1 MGFFSSLFQSK
12 TLEERAAPQRQH
24 PSADI
29 DWAEFLGAAS
39 RTAGLP
45 APSVESA
52 MTMPA
57 VYACVRVL
65 AETVASLP
73 LITYRTRPD
82 GGRERAGD
90 LPLARLLARRP
101 NPEMTAFEL
110 EELLTSHCAQWGNGY
125 AFLELDRR
133 GQVTALWP
141 LRPDRTQPVRR
152 NGELQYR
159 YRMDDG
165 QEVVIPAWQV
175 HHRRGLSGDGIV
187 GYSPVRVAMLAVA
200 LGMATEEF
208 GARFFSN
215 GARPGMVL
223 EHPGKLS
230 DQAFDRLRVS
240 WRDDHQ
246 GLSNA
251 HKIRILEEGMKIET
265 LGIPPE
271 EAQFLQT
278 RTFQAQEIA
287 RIFRMPPHKIG
298 LLENSTFSNI
308 EHQAIEFVTDT
319 IRPWLRRFEQAQ
331 ERDLLTESERQTIYT
346 EYLVEGLLRGDTV
359 SRYQSYAVGRQWGWL
374 AVNDIRR
381 LENMEPIDDGDVYLQ
396 PLNMVQAG
404 APAANGA
411 PDAAGQ
417 TRSPGSGAGAAAW
430 LRPVVEDAA
439 KRLARREAADL
450 RSQGMKAL
458 RSQPEA
464 FGGWLQEFYGGVGEA
479 GSQMLQP
486 VATAAAQAAGRSE
499 DALRSAVNAAVFES
513 AWRSLQKART
523 VTSEAQGAGMTPAQ
537 ALEQYAAMIE
547 AAGPQVLADAVLAA
561 LGEAAR

>member
-1 MGFFSSLFQSK
+1 
-12 TLEERAAPQRQH
+12 
-24 PSADI
+24 
-29 DWAEFLGAAS
+29 
-39 RTAGLP
+39 
-45 APSVESA
+45 

-90 LPLARLLARRP
+90 LALARLLARRP
-101 NPEMTAFEL
+101 NSEMTAFEL
-110 EELLTSHCAQWGNGY
+110 EELLTSQCAQWGNAY
-125 AFLELDRR
+125 AFLDLDQR
-133 GQVTALWP
+133 GQVMALWP
-141 LRPDRTQPVRR
+141 MRPDRTQPQRR

-165 QEVVIPAWQV
+165 QEVVLPAWQV

-187 GYSPVRVAMLAVA
+187 GYSPLRVAMLAVS

-230 DQAFDRLRVS
+230 DQAFERLKAS

-246 GLSNA
+246 GLSNS
-251 HKIRILEEGMKIET
+251 HKIRILEEGMKVEAV
-265 LGIPPE
+265 GIPPE

-287 RIFRMPPHKIG
+287 RIYRMPPHKIG

-308 EHQAIEFVTDT
+308 EHQSIEFVTDT

-331 ERDLLTESERQTIYT
+331 VRDLLTESEQQTIYT

-381 LENMEPIDDGDVYLQ
+381 LENMEPIADGDVYLQ

-404 APAANGA
+404 APMVTRGESGFTQS
-411 PDAAGQ
+411 AAG
-417 TRSPGSGAGAAAW
+417 W
-430 LRPVVEDAA
+430 LRPLIEDVA

-450 RSQGMKAL
+450 RTQGAKVL
-458 RSQPEA
+458 RSQPDQ
-464 FGGWLQEFYGGVGEA
+464 FGEWLQEFYGGIAEA
-479 GSQMLQP
+479 GCQMMGP
-486 VATAAAQAAGRSE
+486 AVTAAAQAAGRSE
-499 DALRSAVNAAVFES
+499 DALRSAVSAAVFET
-513 AWRSLQKART
+513 AWRSLQRARM
-523 VTSEAQGAGMTPAQ
+523 VASEAPGQGMTPVL
-537 ALEQYAAMIE
+537 ALEQYAATVE
-547 AAGPQVLADAVLAA
+547 AAGPEV
-561 LGEAAR
+561 LGEALMVALEDVAR

>member
-1 MGFFSSLFQSK
+1 MGFLSSFFQGAQQQ
-12 TLEERAAPQRQH
+12 ERRVAASH
-24 PSADI
+24 PAADI
-29 DWAEFLGAAS
+29 DWANFLGFS
-39 RTAGLP
+39 DRTAGLQ
-45 APSVESA
+45 APTVDSA

-65 AETVASLP
+65 AETIASLP

-82 GGRERAGD
+82 GGRERAGG
-90 LPLARLLARRP
+90 LPLATLLGRQP
-101 NPEMTAFEL
+101 NPEQTSFEL
-110 EELLTSHCAQWGNGY
+110 EELLTAHCAQWGNAY
-125 AFLELDRR
+125 AFLDLNQR

-141 LRPDRTQPVRR
+141 MRPDRMTPVRR
-152 NGELQYR
+152 NGELKYLYR
-159 YRMDDG
+159 TEEG
-165 QEVVIPAWQV
+165 QTITLPAWQV
-175 HHRRGLSGDGIV
+175 HHRRGLSSDGIV
-187 GYSPVRVAMLAVA
+187 GYSPLRVAMLAVA

-215 GARPGMVL
+215 GARPGL
-223 EHPGKLS
+223 IITHPGTLK
-230 DQAFDRLRVS
+230 DAVYERLKAS
-240 WRDDHQ
+240 WRDEHQ
-246 GLSNA
+246 GVANA
-251 HKIRILEEGMKIET
+251 HRTKILEEGMKAEQI
-265 LGIPPE
+265 GIPPE

-298 LLENSTFSNI
+298 LLENATFSNI

-319 IRPWLRRFEQAQ
+319 IRPWLRRFEQAMG
-331 ERDLLTESERQTIYT
+331 RDLLTESERQTLYM

-404 APAANGA
+404 TPAANGA
-411 PDAAGQ
+411 PDAADQ
-417 TRSPGSGAGAAAW
+417 RSPGNGARAAAW

-458 RSQPEA
+458 RQSPESFDA
-464 FGGWLQEFYGGVGEA
+464 WLDGYYATLSEASWRSLEPVVKAVTQE
-479 GSQMLQP
+479 S
-486 VATAAAQAAGRSE
+486 GRSE
-499 DALRSAVNAAVFES
+499 TTLGYLLNGAIGETAKRSKEQVRLVA
-513 AWRSLQKART
+513 
-523 VTSEAQGAGMTPAQ
+523 SEAQGQGVTPAQ
-537 ALEQYAAMIE
+537 ALEQYAAMVE
-547 AAGPQVLADAVLAA
+547 AAGAQVLGDAVL
-561 LGEAAR
+561 LVLDEVVG